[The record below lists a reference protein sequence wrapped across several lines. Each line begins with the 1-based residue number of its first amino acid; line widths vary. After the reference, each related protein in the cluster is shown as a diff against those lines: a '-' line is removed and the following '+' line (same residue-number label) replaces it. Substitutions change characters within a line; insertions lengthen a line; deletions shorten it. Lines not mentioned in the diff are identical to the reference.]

1 MRNILLC
8 ISICNILFKNIVSFA
23 DCCIEIQNI
32 EQSKNSNNNIP
43 QVEEMQSQNNY
54 DENIQIE
61 EDKEFFDGCQ
71 DLINKY
77 CQKKK
82 INFEKND
89 TICENIKDSSCGC
102 KKITIEDNG
111 KKHVFFI
118 KENDPINT
126 YYIDILKQI
135 GLCNLDYIS
144 NDKYL
149 LTSEIDLSETKKFN
163 NFNIDKDNNFDE
175 KVLDKIN
182 DIKNFKEFCFFC
194 SLLELTDCNPLYRL
208 DNCYIVNNHLML
220 LDINRNDNSPHRKKK
235 DLNQFYRFVNPYKK
249 KEYFYSTLLQNTY
262 FNFSYIF
269 DKNYLDYEDDLD
281 LNIAALMFV
290 INQYCEKS
298 FFVEKENFVDSEES
312 DIIKFLNVKGYGKDL
327 KMLVKTP
334 SIISKNKTF
343 WKGVLKTKCKLI
355 NVKKELR
362 KLFLEKFKDNL
373 FETFV
378 EYVCRNIWEMR
389 YKDSEQ
395 EKKKFYGSDYK
406 IFLRKVKNNLEKC
419 KDIIKAL
426 KKYFDSEIFL
436 KNEKFKKV
444 MLSEDFTHEEK
455 DNIVNKLNIILN
467 YLQRNILDSK
477 DIYKKITCDLVYRL
491 QAIRKADLFNF
502 LFENEEISARMEDFK
517 SLL

>member
-1 MRNILLC
+1 MRSILLC

-23 DCCIEIQNI
+23 GCCIEIQNVK
-32 EQSKNSNNNIP
+32 QSKDTNNNIP
-43 QVEEMQSQNNY
+43 QVEGMQSQKNY
-54 DENIQIE
+54 DENIQIGI
-61 EDKEFFDGCQ
+61 DKEFFNSCQ

-89 TICENIKDSSCGC
+89 AICEDIKDSSCFC

-111 KKHVFFI
+111 EKHVFFI

-194 SLLELTDCNPLYRL
+194 ALLELTDCNPLYRL

-220 LDINRNDNSPHRKKK
+220 LDINRNDNSHHRKKK
-235 DLNQFYRFVNPYKK
+235 DLNQFYRFVNFYKK
-249 KEYFYSTLLQNTY
+249 KEYFYSTLRQNTY
-262 FNFSYIF
+262 FQFLDVF
-269 DKNYLDYEDDLD
+269 DKIYLDYEDDLD

-298 FFVEKENFVDSEES
+298 FFVKKESLVDSKES

-334 SIISKNKTF
+334 NIISKNKTF
-343 WKGVLKTKCKLI
+343 WKGVLGSHCRVINLKKT
-355 NVKKELR
+355 LR
-362 KLFLEKFKDNL
+362 ELFLEKFKDNL

-378 EYVCRNIWEMR
+378 EYVCMKIWKMQ
-389 YKDSEQ
+389 YKDSEE
-395 EKKKFYGSDYK
+395 EKKKFYDSDCK
-406 IFLRKVKNNLEKC
+406 IFLGKVKNNLEKC

-436 KNEKFKKV
+436 KDEKFKKV
-444 MLSEDFTHEEK
+444 MLSEDFTNEEK
-455 DNIVNKLNIILN
+455 ANIVNKLNIILD
-467 YLQRNILDSK
+467 YLQRNILDPLKK
-477 DIYKKITCDLVYRL
+477 DIYKKITRDLVYRL
-491 QAIRKADLFNF
+491 QAIRKAYLFYF
-502 LFENEEISARMEDFK
+502 LFENKKISDIVEHIV
-517 SLL
+517 

>member
-1 MRNILLC
+1 MRSILLC

-23 DCCIEIQNI
+23 GCCIEIQNVK
-32 EQSKNSNNNIP
+32 QSKDTNNNIP
-43 QVEEMQSQNNY
+43 QVEGMQLQKNY
-54 DENIQIE
+54 DENIQIGI
-61 EDKEFFDGCQ
+61 DKAFFDGCQ

-89 TICENIKDSSCGC
+89 TICEDIKDSSCFC

-111 KKHVFFI
+111 EKHVFFI

-194 SLLELTDCNPLYRL
+194 ALLELTDCNPLYRL

-220 LDINRNDNSPHRKKK
+220 LDINRNDNSHHRKKK
-235 DLNQFYRFVNPYKK
+235 DLNQFYRFVNFYKK
-249 KEYFYSTLLQNTY
+249 KEYFYSTLRQNT
-262 FNFSYIF
+262 FFQFLDVF
-269 DKNYLDYEDDLD
+269 DKIYLDYEDDLD

-298 FFVEKENFVDSEES
+298 FFVKKESLVDSKES

-334 SIISKNKTF
+334 NIISKNKTF
-343 WKGVLKTKCKLI
+343 WKGVLGSHCRVINLKKT
-355 NVKKELR
+355 LR
-362 KLFLEKFKDNL
+362 EFFEEKFKKYS

-378 EYVCRNIWEMR
+378 EYVCMKIWKMQ
-389 YKDSEQ
+389 YKDSEE
-395 EKKKFYGSDYK
+395 EKKKFYSSDYK
-406 IFLRKVKNNLEKC
+406 IFLGKVKNNLEKC

-436 KNEKFKKV
+436 KDEKFKKV
-444 MLSEDFTHEEK
+444 MLSEDFTNEEK
-455 DNIVNKLNIILN
+455 ANIVNKLNIILD
-467 YLQRNILDSK
+467 YLQRNILDSLKK
-477 DIYKKITCDLVYRL
+477 DIYKKITRDLVYRL
-491 QAIRKADLFNF
+491 RAIRKAYLFYF
-502 LFENEEISARMEDFK
+502 LFENKKISDIVEHIV
-517 SLL
+517 

>member
-1 MRNILLC
+1 MRSILLC

-23 DCCIEIQNI
+23 GCCTEIQNVK
-32 EQSKNSNNNIP
+32 QSKDLNNNIS
-43 QVEEMQSQNNY
+43 QIKEMQSQKNY
-54 DENIQIE
+54 DENIQIGI
-61 EDKEFFDGCQ
+61 DKAFFDGCQ

-89 TICENIKDSSCGC
+89 TICEDIKDSSCFC

-111 KKHVFFI
+111 EKHVFFI

-194 SLLELTDCNPLYRL
+194 ALLELTDCNPLYRL

-220 LDINRNDNSPHRKKK
+220 LDINRNDNSHHRKKK
-235 DLNQFYRFVNPYKK
+235 DLNQFYRFVNFYKK
-249 KEYFYSTLLQNTY
+249 KEYFYSTLRQNT
-262 FNFSYIF
+262 FFQFLDVF
-269 DKNYLDYEDDLD
+269 DKIYLDYEDDLD

-298 FFVEKENFVDSEES
+298 FFVKKESLVDSKES

-334 SIISKNKTF
+334 NIISKNKTF
-343 WKGVLKTKCKLI
+343 WKGVLGSHCRVINLKKT
-355 NVKKELR
+355 LR
-362 KLFLEKFKDNL
+362 EFFEEKFKKYS

-378 EYVCRNIWEMR
+378 EYVCMKIWKMQ
-389 YKDSEQ
+389 YKDSEE
-395 EKKKFYGSDYK
+395 EKKKFYSSDYK
-406 IFLRKVKNNLEKC
+406 IFLGKVKNNLEKC

-436 KNEKFKKV
+436 KDEKFKKV
-444 MLSEDFTHEEK
+444 MLSEDFTNEEK
-455 DNIVNKLNIILN
+455 ANIVNKLNIILD
-467 YLQRNILDSK
+467 YLQRNILDSLKK
-477 DIYKKITCDLVYRL
+477 DIYKKITRDLVYRL
-491 QAIRKADLFNF
+491 RAIRKAYLFYF
-502 LFENEEISARMEDFK
+502 LFENKKISDIVEHIV
-517 SLL
+517 

>member
-1 MRNILLC
+1 MRSIILC

-23 DCCIEIQNI
+23 GCCIEIQNVK
-32 EQSKNSNNNIP
+32 QSKDTNNNIP
-43 QVEEMQSQNNY
+43 QVEGMQSQKNY
-54 DENIQIE
+54 DENIQIGI
-61 EDKEFFDGCQ
+61 DKEFFDGCQ

-82 INFEKND
+82 INFKKND
-89 TICENIKDSSCGC
+89 TICEDIKDSSCFC

-111 KKHVFFI
+111 EKHVFFI
-118 KENDPINT
+118 KKNDPINT

-194 SLLELTDCNPLYRL
+194 ALLELTDCNPLYRL

-220 LDINRNDNSPHRKKK
+220 LDINRNDNSHHRKKK
-235 DLNQFYRFVNPYKK
+235 DLNQFYRFVNFYKK
-249 KEYFYSTLLQNTY
+249 KEYFYSTLRQNTY
-262 FNFSYIF
+262 FQFLDVF
-269 DKNYLDYEDDLD
+269 DKIYLDYEDDLD

-298 FFVEKENFVDSEES
+298 FFVKKESLVDSKES

-334 SIISKNKTF
+334 NIISKNKTF
-343 WKGVLKTKCKLI
+343 WKGVLGSHCRVINLKKT
-355 NVKKELR
+355 LR
-362 KLFLEKFKDNL
+362 ELFLEKFKDNL

-378 EYVCRNIWEMR
+378 EYVCMKIWKMQ
-389 YKDSEQ
+389 YKDSEE
-395 EKKKFYGSDYK
+395 EKKKFYDSDCK
-406 IFLRKVKNNLEKC
+406 IFLGKVKNNLEKC

-436 KNEKFKKV
+436 KDEKFKKV
-444 MLSEDFTHEEK
+444 MLSEDFTNEEK
-455 DNIVNKLNIILN
+455 ANIVNKLNIILD
-467 YLQRNILDSK
+467 YLQRNILDPLKK
-477 DIYKKITCDLVYRL
+477 DIYKKITRDLVYRL
-491 QAIRKADLFNF
+491 QAIRKAYLFYF
-502 LFENEEISARMEDFK
+502 LFENKKISDIVEHIV
-517 SLL
+517 

>member
-1 MRNILLC
+1 MRSILLC

-23 DCCIEIQNI
+23 DCCTEIQNVK
-32 EQSKNSNNNIP
+32 QSKDSNNNIP
-43 QVEEMQSQNNY
+43 QVEEMQSQKND
-54 DENIQIE
+54 DENIQIGI
-61 EDKEFFDGCQ
+61 DKEFFDSCQ

-89 TICENIKDSSCGC
+89 TIYEDIKDSSCGC

-175 KVLDKIN
+175 KVLNKIN

-194 SLLELTDCNPLYRL
+194 ALLELTDCNPLYKL

-220 LDINRNDNSPHRKKK
+220 LDINRNDNSHHRKET

-262 FNFSYIF
+262 FNFSYVF
-269 DKNYLDYEDDLD
+269 DKDYLENY
-281 LNIAALMFV
+281 N
-290 INQYCEKS
+290 
-298 FFVEKENFVDSEES
+298 
-312 DIIKFLNVKGYGKDL
+312 
-327 KMLVKTP
+327 
-334 SIISKNKTF
+334 
-343 WKGVLKTKCKLI
+343 
-355 NVKKELR
+355 
-362 KLFLEKFKDNL
+362 
-373 FETFV
+373 
-378 EYVCRNIWEMR
+378 
-389 YKDSEQ
+389 
-395 EKKKFYGSDYK
+395 K
-406 IFLRKVKNNLEKC
+406 IFKC
-419 KDIIKAL
+419 
-426 KKYFDSEIFL
+426 
-436 KNEKFKKV
+436 
-444 MLSEDFTHEEK
+444 
-455 DNIVNKLNIILN
+455 
-467 YLQRNILDSK
+467 
-477 DIYKKITCDLVYRL
+477 
-491 QAIRKADLFNF
+491 
-502 LFENEEISARMEDFK
+502 
-517 SLL
+517 

>member
-1 MRNILLC
+1 MRSILLC

-23 DCCIEIQNI
+23 DCCIEIQNV
-32 EQSKNSNNNIP
+32 EQSKDSNNNIS
-43 QVEEMQSQNNY
+43 QVEEMQSQKNY

-61 EDKEFFDGCQ
+61 KDKEFFDGCQ

-89 TICENIKDSSCGC
+89 TIYEDIKDSSCGC

-175 KVLDKIN
+175 KVLNKIN

-194 SLLELTDCNPLYRL
+194 ALLELTDCNPLYKL

-220 LDINRNDNSPHRKKK
+220 LDINRNKNSHHRKRTDSNQSYSFFNSYKEKK
-235 DLNQFYRFVNPYKK
+235 
-249 KEYFYSTLLQNTY
+249 YFYSTLLQNTY
-262 FNFSYIF
+262 FLFSDIF
-269 DKNYLDYEDDLD
+269 DKIYLDYEDDLD
-281 LNIAALMFV
+281 LNIAALMFI

-298 FFVEKENFVDSEES
+298 FFVEKESLVDSKES
-312 DIIKFLNVKGYGKDL
+312 DIIKFLNIKGYGKDL
-327 KMLVKTP
+327 KMLIKTP
-334 SIISKNKTF
+334 SIISKNKNY
-343 WKGVLKTKCKLI
+343 WSEVLGTKCKLI

-362 KLFLEKFKDNL
+362 KLFLENFKDNL

-378 EYVCRNIWEMR
+378 KYICKKIWEMQ
-389 YKDSEQ
+389 YKK
-395 EKKKFYGSDYK
+395 KKKFYGSDYE
-406 IFLRKVKNNLEKC
+406 IFFGKVKNNLEKC

-444 MLSEDFTHEEK
+444 ILSEDFTQEEK

-467 YLQRNILDSK
+467 YLQRNILDPLKK
-477 DIYKKITCDLVYRL
+477 DIYKKITRDLVYRL
-491 QAIRKADLFNF
+491 QAIRQAYLFNF
-502 LFENEEISARMEDFK
+502 LFENEKISAIVEHIV
-517 SLL
+517 